1 MLNTHIQSM
10 NDKYTFSLVLFFHL
24 WTRFTI
30 AYQRAA
36 YFTNVFR
43 SANNDELCIISI
55 DEAVANGM

>member
-1 MLNTHIQSM
+1 M

-55 DEAVANGM
+55 DETVANGM